1 MDRARAYLD
10 HNATTPMLPEAR
22 DAVIAG
28 FELIGNPSSI
38 HEEGRA
44 ARAAIEKARRQLAD
58 LLGAAPE
65 HVFFTSGGTE
75 SANIVLVPDVLGKG
89 PQRCDRLMIAGGEHP
104 CVMSGHRFPADS
116 VQILPLTPHGVLD
129 LDALKTALA
138 QASGERVMLAL
149 QAANNET
156 GVLQPVD
163 EAADMVHAAGG
174 IVYCDAVQVVG
185 RIPVFMATLKAD
197 LVGLSAHKFGGPK
210 GVGALIIANPELHI
224 ANLLVR
230 GGGQE
235 RGLRAG
241 TENLLG
247 ILGMGAAA
255 ETVRIALQAEAERQ
269 MVLRDEIEAIVHR
282 VTPEAVILGEK
293 AARLPNTCTFALPTL
308 KADILLMALDVEGV
322 ALSSGSA
329 CSSGKVKRSQVL
341 DSMGISDP
349 LASGVLRVSVGRTST
364 KADVEVFASAY
375 EKVVGTMKARRKTA
389 A

>member
-22 DAVIAG
+22 EAVVAG

-38 HEEGRA
+38 HAEGRA

-75 SANIVLVPDVLGKG
+75 SANIALVPDVLGKG

-156 GVLQPVD
+156 GVIQPVD

-269 MVLRDEIEAIVHR
+269 MVLRDEIEAIVRR

-293 AARLPNTCTFALPTL
+293 ASRLPNTCTFALPTL

-364 KADVEVFASAY
+364 KADVEIFASAF
-375 EKVVGTMKARRKTA
+375 EKVVGTMKARRKNA